1 MLSHYLKS
9 KIHRAVLTDSN
20 LNYEGSI
27 TLDPVL
33 IEAAS
38 LSPYEKV
45 LVVDINNGSRFET
58 YVIEGK
64 PHSGE
69 ICINGAAAR
78 LVAVGDLVIV
88 MSFCLLTPE
97 EQKMHRPLIVAVDDQ
112 NKILATSGKKE

>member
-64 PHSGE
+64 RHSGE